1 MPATRRTA
9 LLGMFGAMAT
19 LSLPRGARARPQP
32 GLLRYGLSAW
42 PPNLRPWVSTGASAG
57 TVKMLLHRRLTRFNS
72 QGELEGELAAEW
84 RLDEDRAWV
93 FRLRPEARFANGE
106 PVTSRDVAWTIEQV
120 AGERSTAY
128 YAAQMRRIARVET
141 PDAHTVRLVMREP
154 LVTVPLWFANY
165 NMPIGWHGSP
175 DVNDPVAAGPYRI
188 ARQERGTFLE
198 LEAVPNYWMPGIPRT
213 PRIRM
218 VVYADENLRLA
229 ALQSGDMDMVEYVPW
244 AGMAA
249 VEADPRLVLD
259 QQNGPF
265 MDLLFN
271 GTRPPFNNPLV
282 RRACAH
288 AIRREDIIRVAFSGR
303 GTPINGVPIEPSTPF
318 YDPRLAQGLAYDPD
332 RARAL
337 LREAGYP
344 NGFDTVL
351 LATSQFGM
359 HKDTAEV
366 AQQFLA
372 AVGVRAE
379 LRLVDWS
386 TRVQLGTRGQYEI
399 AVHGVSADFN
409 DPDGLTVVYDTSLS
423 PTHGRSFGVQA
434 PRTVDA
440 LARGRAEFDLSRR
453 VEIYRE
459 FQRAAIEEVP
469 VAALAWRAQGYG
481 FDRRVTGFRNL
492 PGALSTSSGQ
502 MLEFITIAA

>member
-57 TVKMLLHRRLTRFNS
+57 TVKMLLHRRLTRFNA

-84 RLDEDRAWV
+84 RLDEDRVWV

-303 GTPINGVPIEPSTPF
+303 GAPINGVPIEPSTPF

-344 NGFDTVL
+344 ERLRYGAAGDEPVR
-351 LATSQFGM
+351 
-359 HKDTAEV
+359 D
-366 AQQFLA
+366 AQGHRRGRP
-372 AVGVRAE
+372 AVPGGGRRARRTPPR
-379 LRLVDWS
+379 RLVDARAAAVS
-386 TRVQLGTRGQYEI
+386 TVRAAAIQRIGERDVELALMAQAASPSTASPRHSAGRPRSRRAPRQPLRRP
-399 AVHGVSADFN
+399 SADAGVRYSRH
-409 DPDGLTVVYDTSLS
+409 PASAHWAETGRPGS
-423 PTHGRSFGVQA
+423 PWWRSTTECCGGSCS
-434 PRTVDA
+434 T
-440 LARGRAEFDLSRR
+440 
-453 VEIYRE
+453 
-459 FQRAAIEEVP
+459 
-469 VAALAWRAQGYG
+469 
-481 FDRRVTGFRNL
+481 
-492 PGALSTSSGQ
+492 PG
-502 MLEFITIAA
+502 

>member
-57 TVKMLLHRRLTRFNS
+57 TVKMLLHRRLTRFNA

-188 ARQERGTFLE
+188 ARQELLGDLGGVLVHPE
-198 LEAVPNYWMPGIPRT
+198 LARRQQHRIEAVPGIRP
-213 PRIRM
+213 
-218 VVYADENLRLA
+218 LA
-229 ALQSGDMDMVEYVPW
+229 A
-244 AGMAA
+244 
-249 VEADPRLVLD
+249 
-259 QQNGPF
+259 GPARG
-265 MDLLFN
+265 L
-271 GTRPPFNNPLV
+271 GR
-282 RRACAH
+282 RRAPAPD
-288 AIRREDIIRVAFSGR
+288 AGRRRAS
-303 GTPINGVPIEPSTPF
+303 
-318 YDPRLAQGLAYDPD
+318 
-332 RARAL
+332 RAR
-337 LREAGYP
+337 
-344 NGFDTVL
+344 
-351 LATSQFGM
+351 
-359 HKDTAEV
+359 
-366 AQQFLA
+366 
-372 AVGVRAE
+372 
-379 LRLVDWS
+379 
-386 TRVQLGTRGQYEI
+386 
-399 AVHGVSADFN
+399 SA
-409 DPDGLTVVYDTSLS
+409 
-423 PTHGRSFGVQA
+423 
-434 PRTVDA
+434 
-440 LARGRAEFDLSRR
+440 RR
-453 VEIYRE
+453 
-459 FQRAAIEEVP
+459 
-469 VAALAWRAQGYG
+469 
-481 FDRRVTGFRNL
+481 
-492 PGALSTSSGQ
+492 
-502 MLEFITIAA
+502 